1 MMGIIHSWD
10 FIALIYTYKY
20 FGVFDPETMPRA
32 DPVWIP
38 IRSCNRALGMWGI
51 LKTIDAHKRSKA
63 MDAIS
68 ETCLFPTIMKL
79 YTLKCYQSN
88 VHFKKIAIYIFF
100 VNEIELL
107 PLECGSPEII
117 INSLANSPTLLILF
131 TLNFFVLESTVTQ
144 IKFRRSTNW
153 NWK

>member
-1 MMGIIHSWD
+1 MFCCFTNMNPHSVAHLSNQTSYICSGSNRAGIRTHIWKQLSLQWAYIIHSWD
-10 FIALIYTYKY
+10 FITLIYTYKY

-79 YTLKCYQSN
+79 
-88 VHFKKIAIYIFF
+88 H
-100 VNEIELL
+100 
-107 PLECGSPEII
+107 
-117 INSLANSPTLLILF
+117 
-131 TLNFFVLESTVTQ
+131 TLNLNYNTM
-144 IKFRRSTNW
+144 I
-153 NWK
+153 